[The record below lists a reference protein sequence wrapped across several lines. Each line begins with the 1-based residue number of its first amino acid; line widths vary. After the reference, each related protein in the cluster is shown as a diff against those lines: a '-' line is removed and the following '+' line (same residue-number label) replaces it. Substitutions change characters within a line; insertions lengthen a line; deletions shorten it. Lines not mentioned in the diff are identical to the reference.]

1 MNDELQHRKEF
12 LVRKNWGRL
21 NKNDYERKIDNLF
34 VCRPDNLIFV
44 SLEDSDSILET
55 ERGSKHILEKYTSAT
70 FCLKDFLERV
80 LESEPMNWYL
90 YIDSD
95 WYYGGAIYV
104 SSLSLDNINPEFH
117 FGDII
122 TDDIILVSEDRK
134 TKILIDYYEEL
145 PNQYFI
151 DCDIFR
157 T

>member
-1 MNDELQHRKEF
+1 MNAELQRRKE
-12 LVRKNWGRL
+12 LLIRKNWGRL

-34 VCRPDNLIFV
+34 VCRPDNLTFV
-44 SLEDSDSILET
+44 SLEDSDTILET
-55 ERGSKHILEKYTSAT
+55 KCGSKHILEKYTPDT
-70 FCLKDFLERV
+70 FCLKDFMERV
-80 LESEPMNWYL
+80 LEFELMDWYL

-95 WYYGGAIYV
+95 WYDGGAIYV
-104 SSLSLDNINPEFH
+104 RCLSLDNINPEFH

-145 PNQYFI
+145 PNQYSI
-151 DCDIFR
+151 DCGIFR